1 MSVVLLT
8 LFAQLPE
15 DCRPQHRVT
24 VSVARTL
31 PQAGGGGRL
40 TLERLD
46 ILPDGECVCPQLPEG
61 AGTGAEYPVHLSG
74 AVFGVPVRA
83 KELPEDPAAAA
94 SLGCESGSAR
104 REDSPASTWK
114 RFQELEE
121 RDRRFRNKFQ
131 SIAEFQQFERTLQWF
146 RAHDCTESHRLT
158 HSCFKGRSDFTQTGM
173 LVFDTEEDL
182 EGLNKAIAWLYDRRI
197 PVVLMERQ
205 TRIFPLIFDM
215 DLKVTSQDMLDSV
228 PVRIKRTR
236 PWRGRVDFCRW
247 HGADHFV
254 LSKDMVLLRHLGMI
268 VFQFFPDLP
277 LIDFCIFNASGWDRV
292 KELVKVSL
300 HLVAPYVLVTP
311 DRLTAIRE
319 RMLEYL
325 GECSEADGHPLA
337 DLLQTY
343 LQESEDNTWDKVVDQ
358 TVTSGTNG
366 LRMPYCDKAQRI
378 LKREFVD
385 RKRRGE
391 VFTERQLMDLH
402 AYLKEEAGRPC
413 LPEGILRLI
422 PAKNAEDEN
431 ALPEAKWMCKGDD
444 LPIDEWIRLGR
455 CRYAWRMPLAPPGPT
470 PWRPPLRYQWVEP
483 VPLWE
488 DRTQLK
494 GSPVVRKFHGSAA
507 EFRSNWEEA
516 LSRSPKLSGRW
527 LISSIDARWRGG
539 LENDSTHEVRY
550 IVRASRVIL
559 LLSPEVGA
567 ALVFTELRK
576 VLAGWTEPDDFLC
589 VPICGSPSDSHSSAL
604 HTIVAPS
611 KEFPT
616 LQAALNAVPSD
627 EPLHRVLVRCG
638 THELPETLCIKRPV
652 LLEGEGRWETTLRSF
667 GMIAPA
673 MARSKRSR
681 FCLLLLLLPL
691 LGLTFSTPR
700 PKERSFGQQ
709 LLDMALES
717 PLYKMLLVPQAR
729 RTMVDTAEA
738 NGIGWSSS
746 LEYIRGQGPWDDT
759 VLQEL
764 EADSPTKL
772 PSYYKKPFHAYD
784 TGNLNWEAAFEQE
797 LASRAVGARN
807 FPAFG
812 KDGEDAFRAAF
823 DNALASL
830 GAAVPDGGV
839 IVDMGCGTG
848 ISTRRLAARFPKA
861 SRLIGLDLSPYF
873 VAVGRRL
880 MELEPEAG
888 NWVTDVVADKRVELR
903 VADVESTGLPDECAT
918 TVNLCLVIHEL
929 PPDIT
934 RRVCVEAL
942 RLLKP
947 GGQLW
952 ITEMD
957 FSAPGYVQLRSNPL
971 LFALIRSTEPYL
983 DEYADSTEELF
994 RHLAELEP
1002 VESVRL
1008 TAATGRHFAVVV
1020 TKGRGKESRL
1030 DDRRWDEFGNYVVED
1045 THLQTWESKLSETK
1059 NQTTLRLYGPGAHR
1073 AMVRNLR
1080 VEVYGGEQGGAAVE
1094 IDALEGEAAV
1104 VGCYLAAEGTWGT
1117 CVWARGGSPQIV
1129 RNFVARARWGVVL
1142 IGTGGRVEDNSIRG
1156 LGEAGLVLVG
1166 GSAWV
1171 HRNRIADCGGPAVLA
1186 AMDCKAV
1193 LQENDIR
1200 ECLSGVR
1207 IIGKQSEIQMRPGNR
1222 LLHNGLCDEHQVEAP
1237 PGVIP
1242 SGSTATVRSCR
1253 PYPFLPKDT
1262 QELLR
1267 RMRTCREH
1275 AELAIL
1281 MRSARR
1287 RGLLAQAYRA
1297 NRRLTK
1303 LRKGAHKAPPPRASP
1318 AKREVLVVAKAWD
1331 GPGTGFGQ
1339 QSISVEL
1346 GELCEVLRRDA
1357 SGWILVSTSRQ
1368 ARGWCSPHVFG

>member
-1 MSVVLLT
+1 EERTRVGCMAECETRADCHAIDRPPTIGFAECCLFTGNNTGNGVADRFCFSKDVTRTPQAGDLIDTTVTVLPVPFLGYLT
-8 LFAQLPE
+8 LSSHTVGVVATAEMGLCLPWTWCGFIVK
-15 DCRPQHRVT
+15 DCSGAILYKIEVDTLPDIDGDGTVLPGTAGLSYVIKDAAGSYLGRSSHLTDGYEPIRLLDAENKQVSMLITAAGFWRRTFFPLRWFVNTAVTRQPASAVPLADPRLITMMVTFQFRNLGYFGIFWILLLVIVVVAVYFYLKRSRGLAYDGGFSIRGGWLKGLSYYSQADEEQEFLNGGDGGGCCTGRQKKTPQVT

-46 ILPDGECVCPQLPEG
+46 ILPDGECDSRPLFLLTEHRQRAGLYKYDGAVEVQVRNIPSISAVLCLVFQLGAYVLCEPKSCQKAVHLGVGNDSTLGPHYMYLRFPGLNLEAFPG
-61 AGTGAEYPVHLSG
+61 AGGKGPQISEQVSKHRRVSA
-74 AVFGVPVRA
+74 VRA
-83 KELPEDPAAAA
+83 NPAVVPGARLHREPPADP
-94 SLGCESGSAR
+94 LLL
-104 REDSPASTWK
+104 
-114 RFQELEE
+114 Q
-121 RDRRFRNKFQ
+121 
-131 SIAEFQQFERTLQWF
+131 RTLRLHADRHA
-146 RAHDCTESHRLT
+146 RADLGTP
-158 HSCFKGRSDFTQTGM
+158 
-173 LVFDTEEDL
+173 VFDTEEDL

-667 GMIAPA
+667 SFIPELYCQSSTE
-673 MARSKRSR
+673 RVPRSR
-681 FCLLLLLLPL
+681 SASAPVRPASYSAPKSCLLHV
-691 LGLTFSTPR
+691 FFMMPR
-700 PKERSFGQQ
+700 HSGAQK
-709 LLDMALES
+709 
-717 PLYKMLLVPQAR
+717 YKLLVLHR
-729 RTMVDTAEA
+729 
-738 NGIGWSSS
+738 
-746 LEYIRGQGPWDDT
+746 
-759 VLQEL
+759 
-764 EADSPTKL
+764 
-772 PSYYKKPFHAYD
+772 
-784 TGNLNWEAAFEQE
+784 
-797 LASRAVGARN
+797 SRY
-807 FPAFG
+807 
-812 KDGEDAFRAAF
+812 
-823 DNALASL
+823 S
-830 GAAVPDGGV
+830 
-839 IVDMGCGTG
+839 
-848 ISTRRLAARFPKA
+848 
-861 SRLIGLDLSPYF
+861 
-873 VAVGRRL
+873 
-880 MELEPEAG
+880 
-888 NWVTDVVADKRVELR
+888 
-903 VADVESTGLPDECAT
+903 
-918 TVNLCLVIHEL
+918 
-929 PPDIT
+929 
-934 RRVCVEAL
+934 
-942 RLLKP
+942 
-947 GGQLW
+947 
-952 ITEMD
+952 
-957 FSAPGYVQLRSNPL
+957 
-971 LFALIRSTEPYL
+971 
-983 DEYADSTEELF
+983 
-994 RHLAELEP
+994 
-1002 VESVRL
+1002 
-1008 TAATGRHFAVVV
+1008 
-1020 TKGRGKESRL
+1020 
-1030 DDRRWDEFGNYVVED
+1030 
-1045 THLQTWESKLSETK
+1045 
-1059 NQTTLRLYGPGAHR
+1059 
-1073 AMVRNLR
+1073 
-1080 VEVYGGEQGGAAVE
+1080 
-1094 IDALEGEAAV
+1094 
-1104 VGCYLAAEGTWGT
+1104 
-1117 CVWARGGSPQIV
+1117 
-1129 RNFVARARWGVVL
+1129 
-1142 IGTGGRVEDNSIRG
+1142 
-1156 LGEAGLVLVG
+1156 
-1166 GSAWV
+1166 
-1171 HRNRIADCGGPAVLA
+1171 
-1186 AMDCKAV
+1186 
-1193 LQENDIR
+1193 
-1200 ECLSGVR
+1200 
-1207 IIGKQSEIQMRPGNR
+1207 
-1222 LLHNGLCDEHQVEAP
+1222 
-1237 PGVIP
+1237 
-1242 SGSTATVRSCR
+1242 
-1253 PYPFLPKDT
+1253 
-1262 QELLR
+1262 
-1267 RMRTCREH
+1267 
-1275 AELAIL
+1275 
-1281 MRSARR
+1281 
-1287 RGLLAQAYRA
+1287 
-1297 NRRLTK
+1297 
-1303 LRKGAHKAPPPRASP
+1303 
-1318 AKREVLVVAKAWD
+1318 
-1331 GPGTGFGQ
+1331 
-1339 QSISVEL
+1339 
-1346 GELCEVLRRDA
+1346 
-1357 SGWILVSTSRQ
+1357 
-1368 ARGWCSPHVFG
+1368 